1 MSSECSNKNVTVVA
15 TGYSKISPDMTLLLV
30 LTSSAITK
38 SIQLVHEL
46 IDAYELAHGS

>member
-30 LTSSAITK
+30 LTSS
-38 SIQLVHEL
+38 IQLVYEL
-46 IDAYELAHGS
+46 IDVYELVRGS